1 MHRSGLQ
8 IDIADEREVPSR
20 ENDRGPCV
28 QAKVV
33 AGQQHIK
40 PACINGQQVMVGR
53 PVGLVQSVN
62 GGRNRASHAALVAQT
77 SVAVVGGIVE
87 HHVPAFGRDGRG
99 NLPMEFKRSQ
109 SRFSAGRLSH
119 HRPVRLAQFVRL
131 NAVFIKKEHVE
142 GIVNHNDAEVV
153 NVPGLK
159 RSEVH
164 DDAHIGVDVEG

>member
-20 ENDRGPCV
+20 QNDRGPCV

-33 AGQQHIK
+33 AEQQHII

-87 HHVPAFGRDGRG
+87 HHVPAFGRDGEPSSEIQG
-99 NLPMEFKRSQ
+99 LPKPIQCWQVEPSPTGKIGPIRK
-109 SRFSAGRLSH
+109 AGS
-119 HRPVRLAQFVRL
+119 
-131 NAVFIKKEHVE
+131 VFIKKHVE
-142 GIVNHNDAEVV
+142 GIVNHDDAEVV
-153 NVPGLK
+153 TSPG
-159 RSEVH
+159 
-164 DDAHIGVDVEG
+164 